1 MRIITRKL
9 HRAFPEFDEYTD
21 EECMRFLE
29 QVRLQEWFLGACI
42 AGGVVAVVVS
52 IIGLVITLP
61 RLFTALSMTFRG
73 VLTASEQQFLATLVI
88 LVLGLFVPA
97 ISVLLTRDVI
107 TRFAV
112 RRFLRKARCPHCGYS
127 MLGQTVI
134 GDEVRCPECGAL
146 SSLTELGLTRA
157 EELLP
162 PGVRPRGDGSA
173 TRRGSE

>member
-1 MRIITRKL
+1 
-9 HRAFPEFDEYTD
+9 
-21 EECMRFLE
+21 MRFLE

-73 VLTASEQQFLATLVI
+73 VLTASEQQYLATLVI

-107 TRFAV
+107 TRFAADGH
-112 RRFLRKARCPHCGYS
+112 RR
-127 MLGQTVI
+127 
-134 GDEVRCPECGAL
+134 
-146 SSLTELGLTRA
+146 
-157 EELLP
+157 
-162 PGVRPRGDGSA
+162 
-173 TRRGSE
+173 